1 MRGSEKSAATPPST
15 ASPPINFLPCRRC
28 CILQGMFSTTGAF
41 KPSGGWKSTTYTPP
55 WSSLC
60 MTPTSSRRTKYLF
73 VLRHLSVSQPPAV
86 NCYTFVHGTSFQAGA
101 EILREGLLRP
111 TALPKGTRA
120 AASVVYGAATPGD
133 ISDYTVETA
142 TAQLL
147 KRPKGRSDIIML
159 CTLATTEA
167 HYKASWSSLTDEA
180 HVCRRRG
187 ILRNSDRWGAHAG
200 HLHVQGLIM
209 VGHNR

>member
-1 MRGSEKSAATPPST
+1 MPEGAIRSRASEPLERQVELLKTTAFVATALVPFAAKVSVVPRCSVRFGT
-15 ASPPINFLPCRRC
+15 AEREQAEP
-28 CILQGMFSTTGAF
+28 
-41 KPSGGWKSTTYTPP
+41 
-55 WSSLC
+55 
-60 MTPTSSRRTKYLF
+60 
-73 VLRHLSVSQPPAV
+73 
-86 NCYTFVHGTSFQAGA
+86 SFQAGA

-133 ISDYTVETA
+133 ISDYTVQTA

-147 KRPKGRSDIIML
+147 KRPKGRNDIIML
-159 CTLATTEA
+159 CALATTEA